1 MASGEETG
9 AGELATGPES
19 ATAPAK
25 VTIRTILGDRPVRAI
40 MLITFVVMLGFGIIA
55 PILPLYA
62 RSFGVGYADA
72 GLLISS
78 YAFTRLICDP
88 FTGPIVDRYGERVV
102 ATAGLMF
109 VGVSSV
115 LTGLA
120 PTFTLAVVFRGV
132 GGAGSAVLFAALYSY
147 LLKVVPRHRMARTLG
162 VFYGSFNVGFI
173 AGGPIGGVIAHL
185 LGLASPLF
193 FYAALCFL
201 SGLLYLRFVPDPQ
214 DRRVAGGP
222 SEEESEP
229 GEEPAFW
236 QGTVRA
242 VRDLLRSRVF
252 VTTVVL
258 NMAFFWVIAGGYDTL
273 VPLFGQSSLHM
284 STVGIGAA
292 LAVAVAVEFVLL
304 YPAGTIAD
312 RFGRRALLLPALTWF
327 AVALAAAGW
336 SGSPI
341 FFGFMMAVVGVGSG
355 TVAVA
360 PAAMLSDVVPE
371 RRSGT
376 AVGVFRFFGDLGF
389 VFGPLV
395 AGASAGAFGF
405 KGAFALMAVPLVVA
419 LAFVVVTPET
429 LRRSGPHSVT
439 AA

>member
-1 MASGEETG
+1 MASGEESG
-9 AGELATGPES
+9 AGQFVSGPQTGGG
-19 ATAPAK
+19 PAK

-147 LLKVVPRHRMARTLG
+147 LLKIVPKHRMARTLG

-214 DRRVAGGP
+214 DRRVEGGA
-222 SEEESEP
+222 SEEEPEP
-229 GEEPAFW
+229 AEEPAMW

-252 VTTVVL
+252 VTTIVL

-419 LAFVVVTPET
+419 LGLVAVTPET
-429 LRRSGPHSVT
+429 LSRPSTHPV
-439 AA
+439 AAG